1 MPITI
6 EEVERIAR
14 LAKLSF
20 THEEKRRIARDL
32 ARIVEYVE
40 KISELN
46 LEDVPATSHV
56 IELTN
61 VMRDDRVEPGLTQE
75 EALMNAPAKKLGFFS
90 VPKVI
95 G

>member
-1 MPITI
+1 MPISI
-6 EEVERIAR
+6 EEVDRIAQ

-20 THEEKRRIARDL
+20 TEEEKWEL
-32 ARIVEYVE
+32 AEQLAKIVEYVE
-40 KISELN
+40 KINELD
-46 LEDVPATSHV
+46 LEHVPPTTHV

-61 VMRDDRVEPGLTQE
+61 VMREDEVRPGLSQE